1 MSVEALT
8 RPAVPC
14 LLGAAE
20 ERLLARIEDIPEGT
34 RNAVLGLTCPAF
46 PTKPF
51 VTGAPLSARRVAIV
65 TSAALHRRDTPPF
78 PVGSPEMRLLPEG
91 VPASELV
98 MSHVSINFDR
108 AGWQRDINTIYPV
121 ERLHELVATGIVGAV
136 APSNY
141 ALMGS
146 TDPAPKEATAAQI
159 VGQLQQE
166 RSDAVL
172 LSPV

>member
-1 MSVEALT
+1 M
-8 RPAVPC
+8 
-14 LLGAAE
+14 
-20 ERLLARIEDIPEGT
+20 ARIADIPEGT
-34 RNAVLGLTCPAF
+34 RNAVLGLTCQAF
-46 PTKPF
+46 PTTPF

-65 TSAALHRRDTPPF
+65 TSAALHRCDTPPF
-78 PVGSPEMRLLPEG
+78 PVGSPEVRLLPEG
-91 VPASELV
+91 LPAGELV

-121 ERLHELVATGIVGAV
+121 ERLRELVATGTVGAV

-141 ALMGS
+141 AVMGS
-146 TDPAPKEATAAQI
+146 TDPATMEATVDQI